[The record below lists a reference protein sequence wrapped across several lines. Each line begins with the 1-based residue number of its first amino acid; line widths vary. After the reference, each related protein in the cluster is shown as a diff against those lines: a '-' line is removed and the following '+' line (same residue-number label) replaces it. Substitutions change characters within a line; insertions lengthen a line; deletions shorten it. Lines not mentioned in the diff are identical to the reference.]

1 MPRSLKQTSRRRI
14 EDLDDASAESARAP
28 EIHPRQRGRSSHLRS
43 SGRGRGRGRGHHQ
56 LPVQSDQEEIDITVS
71 DSSVSD

>member
-28 EIHPRQRGRSSHLRS
+28 EIHPRQRGRSPHLRS
-43 SGRGRGRGRGHHQ
+43 SGRGRGRGHHQ